1 LCRSVDSAAMLIGQH
16 NQYSGTINLAAQST
30 LWQDPHSGSQQASTI
45 NTLSAQSTLQ
55 HHHQSGP
62 VNTPAQ
68 STLRHHYQS
77 GTVIISAQ
85 SYLRA
90 CLTWT
95 AHSKSLSLHCVH
107 FSSSPATSNPSAG
120 VCIWT
125 THQRQFLLKAD
136 ATCVSFSSFSVSTVG
151 SILMHVGHPRE
162 YFLLCRSCPSEGAW
176 WAVLE
181 CRSCR
186 SVDYASLF
194 VVLEF

>member
-1 LCRSVDSAAMLIGQH
+1 LWHSQH
-16 NQYSGTINLAAQST
+16 SGRIHIPAVNRTAQST
-30 LWQDPHSGSQQASTI
+30 LHRHNKPFSTI
-45 NTLSAQSTLQ
+45 ISL
-55 HHHQSGP
+55 
-62 VNTPAQ
+62 AQ

-77 GTVIISAQ
+77 GTVIIPAQ

-90 CLTWT
+90 CSTWT
-95 AHSKSLSLHCVH
+95 AHSKSLSLHCDH

-125 THQRQFLLKAD
+125 THWRQFLLKAD

-151 SILMHVGHPRE
+151 SILMRVGRPRE
-162 YFLLCRSCPSEGAW
+162 YFLLCRSCPSEGAR

-181 CRSCR
+181 CRSCW

-194 VVLEF
+194 VVPEC